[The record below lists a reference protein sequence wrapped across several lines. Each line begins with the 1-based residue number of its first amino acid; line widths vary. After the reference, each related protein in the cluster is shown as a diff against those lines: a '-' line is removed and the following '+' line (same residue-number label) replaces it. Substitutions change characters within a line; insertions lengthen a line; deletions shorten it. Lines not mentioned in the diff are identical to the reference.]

1 MYTRYDESKSA
12 QSQAPF
18 ITVAC
23 GTDPRA
29 RGGGA
34 GAWRGSL
41 LPSPLLPLPL
51 PLPLPPLAAV
61 WERETGR
68 EIERRLVDRFR

>member
-29 RGGGA
+29 GRGGG
-34 GAWRGSL
+34 GVGRGSL
-41 LPSPLLPLPL
+41 LPSPSPLL